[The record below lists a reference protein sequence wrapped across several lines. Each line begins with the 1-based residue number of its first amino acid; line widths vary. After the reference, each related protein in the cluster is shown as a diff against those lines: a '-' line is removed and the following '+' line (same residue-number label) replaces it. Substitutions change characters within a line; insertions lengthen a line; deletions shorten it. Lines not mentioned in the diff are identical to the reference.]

1 MTLKEA
7 NIVTILMN
15 NNNQN
20 EQQSQKQ
27 NQGSPMLAV

>member
-1 MTLKEA
+1 MTLKET

-20 EQQSQKQ
+20 QQQSQKQ
-27 NQGSPMLAV
+27 NLGSPMLAV